1 MFTEILM
8 FMEEVLGTHLMTDS
22 LKKFNVITLA
32 IITLLNI
39 IFLPRYIFKLFIS
52 QIQSAL

>member
-22 LKKFNVITLA
+22 LKKFSCYNISYY
-32 IITLLNI
+32 NI
-39 IFLPRYIFKLFIS
+39 IKHHLPRYIFKLFIS